1 MSDKK
6 KKKTGK
12 DAKEKLLQAA
22 IKIFAIHGF
31 EGASTRLLTKEAGVN
46 ISAIP
51 YYFESKEGLYEAV
64 VRHIISQASQK
75 SGEMIQHIKAALEEG
90 TLTQATAREFLH
102 QFIKSMAI
110 FLLSEQNTPYFAQ
123 IIVREQMQPSSIFEI
138 LYDDFMGPVHAIL
151 TRLISFLC
159 GTGAH
164 EVETI
169 LCTHSILG
177 QLMVFKTHQEL
188 ALRSLRVTSLSAE
201 YVETIIQMI
210 LQNTDAVIAA
220 HRKRED

>member
-64 VRHIISQASQK
+64 VRHIISQASEK
-75 SGEMIQHIKAALEEG
+75 VGEMIQHIKAALEES
-90 TLTQATAREFLH
+90 TLTQPSAREFLH
-102 QFIKSMAI
+102 QFIKSMTI

-188 ALRSLRVTSLSAE
+188 ALRSLGVASLSAE
-201 YVETIIQMI
+201 NVETIIQLI

-220 HRKRED
+220 HRRRDE

>member
-6 KKKTGK
+6 KKQTGK
-12 DAKEKLLQAA
+12 DAKEKLLQVA

-64 VRHIISQASQK
+64 VRHIISQASEK
-75 SGEMIQHIKAALEEG
+75 VGEMIQHIKAALEEG
-90 TLTQATAREFLH
+90 TLTQATAGELLH
-102 QFIKSMAI
+102 QFIRRMSF
-110 FLLSEQNTPYFAQ
+110 FLLSGQNAPYFAQ
-123 IIVREQMQPSSIFEI
+123 IIVREQMQPSSVFEI
-138 LYDDFMGPVHAIL
+138 LYDDFMGPVHATL
-151 TRLISFLC
+151 TRLIGFLC
-159 GTGAH
+159 GTGED

-177 QLMVFKTHQEL
+177 QVMVFKTHQEL
-188 ALRSLRVTSLSAE
+188 ALRRLGVTSLSAE
-201 YVETIIQMI
+201 NVETIIQLM
-210 LQNTDAVIAA
+210 LQNIDAVIVA
-220 HRKRED
+220 HRRRDE

>member
-1 MSDKK
+1 MSDEK

-64 VRHIISQASQK
+64 VRHIISQVSEK
-75 SGEMIQHIKAALEEG
+75 VGEMIQHIKAALEEG
-90 TLTQATAREFLH
+90 SLTQASAREFLH
-102 QFIKSMAI
+102 QFIKSMAF
-110 FLLSEQNTPYFAQ
+110 FLLNEQNARYFAQ
-123 IIVREQMQPSSIFEI
+123 IIVREQMQPSSVFDI
-138 LYDDFMGPVHAIL
+138 LYDDFMGPVHATI
-151 TRLISFLC
+151 TRLIGFLY
-159 GTGAH
+159 GMGEN

-177 QLMVFKTHQEL
+177 LLMAFKTHQEL
-188 ALRSLRVTSLSAE
+188 ALRRLGVSSFSTDN
-201 YVETIIQMI
+201 VETIIQLI
-210 LQNTDAVIAA
+210 LENTDAVIAA
-220 HRKRED
+220 HRRKED